1 MKTLSSSHAAHTQC
15 VSLWDMEDLERQIP
29 WRDRLEPSWKC
40 AQKTGLETHDI
51 RECSRNQPLHLVD
64 VLVIQETTL
73 IVYNNNSRD
82 LDCSLRWVFSFLYRD
97 QDACGCKVHGNDLVK
112 CRSLEWRCADVLL
125 RQGRHLELADGL
137 EGRVERS
144 GGLRGALGRVRGT
157 LPPSPLLLA
166 QQLLAC
172 SGDGR
177 VREYVPLSVSSR
189 REVTLSCT
197 AV

>member
-1 MKTLSSSHAAHTQC
+1 MTSGNAAEISPCIWSS
-15 VSLWDMEDLERQIP
+15 
-29 WRDRLEPSWKC
+29 
-40 AQKTGLETHDI
+40 
-51 RECSRNQPLHLVD
+51 
-64 VLVIQETTL
+64 IQETTL
-73 IVYNNNSRD
+73 IVYNNNRRG

-112 CRSLEWRCADVLL
+112 CRSLEWRCVNVLL
-125 RQGRHLELADGL
+125 RQGRHLEMAMALTRGL
-137 EGRVERS
+137 IGAEASEAPSIERE
-144 GGLRGALGRVRGT
+144 VRF
-157 LPPSPLLLA
+157 LFLLLLA

-177 VREYVPLSVSSR
+177 GREYVPLSVSSR